1 MTKKVQRIILFACI
15 LSYSYKAF
23 APSSDSFVIFE
34 NKPIEPYVNLIH
46 AIGKVETNHDTL
58 RYNPEENAVG
68 YFQIR
73 PIRVE
78 DYNIRT
84 GSHYR
89 PEDMFDYKISEKVF
103 LYYANKIGPYDL
115 RQIAMNWNGS
125 GPGTIFYWNMVKEYL

>member
-1 MTKKVQRIILFACI
+1 MTKKIRKIILFAFL

-23 APSSDSFVIFE
+23 APSSASVFILE
-34 NKPIEPYVNLIH
+34 RKPIEPYQRLIY

-58 RYNPEENAVG
+58 SYNPHERATG

-78 DYNIRT
+78 DYNNRT
-84 GSHYR
+84 GSNYS

-103 LYYANKIGPYDL
+103 LYYASRIGPYDL
-115 RQIAMNWNGS
+115 KQIAMKWNGS
-125 GPGTIFYWNMVKEYL
+125 GPNTIYYWHMVKEHL